1 MFERR
6 NLHALLL
13 VFIFGWTPAEAQER
27 SSWEWE
33 GVERIVAVGDVH
45 GRYDQL
51 ISILEGTALVD
62 GDSKWV
68 GGKSNLVLC
77 GDLVDRG
84 PDDRAILDLVRR
96 LQKEAKSAGGAVHA
110 LLGNHEVMNLI
121 RDLRYVT
128 DGGYAAFA
136 KDERSRDRRD
146 AWKGYQE
153 AYSEQG
159 MDGDRLEAAF
169 NEEYPPG
176 YFARARAFGRR
187 GEYGRWLLD
196 QPAVVKVN
204 GIVFLHGGLTPEVAE
219 LGLDRMNQLVKDNI
233 ASIMKSSEVLSD
245 IVKGPAAFPELLA
258 AASQLSELA
267 TTGQRVNRKFAS
279 AARDFMA
286 AIEALPFQPDGPLW
300 YRGNSLENE
309 RVERDRVDVVLQH
322 LNARA
327 MMVGHTV
334 TRTGRVSTRFN
345 GRVYRGDVG
354 MGYGR
359 PGFALVIRGDD
370 ATMFDPADGSSTTP
384 VAESPH
390 GEGWAR
396 GYEHLPD
403 HVLEDF
409 LREAEVVER
418 KSVERDGQRAQICEM
433 KGEGMSL
440 RAVFKDVEGGA
451 SDEAGPVDR
460 YQHELAAY
468 WLDRRLD
475 LGFVPV
481 VVERTVD
488 GKAGALRAVIETA
501 IDAVSLRSYQ
511 DLDDAEPAELIR
523 SVSEEY
529 GVPIDELEEQVIRAR
544 IFDALIG
551 NLNRRETDKL
561 FIPGEGRVALVDH
574 ERCFTPTTEIHPFL
588 LSNCSPMPAD
598 LEIELRSLDREE
610 LQANVGVYL
619 TPAQIDSLL
628 ARRDRI
634 VEACRS
640 TPGE

>member
-1 MFERR
+1 VFERK
-6 NLHALLL
+6 NFHALLV
-13 VFIFGWTPAEAQER
+13 VFIFGSTLAEAQKR
-27 SSWEWE
+27 SRWEWE

-51 ISILEGTALVD
+51 VSILEGTALVD

-68 GGKSNLVLC
+68 GGKSHFVLC

-96 LQKEAKSAGGAVHA
+96 LQNEAKSAGGVVHA
-110 LLGNHEVMNLI
+110 LLGNHEMMNLS

-136 KDERSRDRRD
+136 KDERGRDRRD
-146 AWKGYQE
+146 AWKRYQE
-153 AYSEQG
+153 VYSKQG
-159 MDGDRLEAAF
+159 MDAGRLQAAF
-169 NEEYPPG
+169 DEDYPPG
-176 YFARARAFGRR
+176 YFARVRAFGRR

-219 LGLDRMNQLVKDNI
+219 LGLDRVNQLVKS
-233 ASIMKSSEVLSD
+233 SIGSIVKSSEVLED
-245 IVKGPAAFPELLA
+245 IVKGPAAFPELVGA
-258 AASQLSELA
+258 ATQLSEFAA
-267 TTGQRVNRKFAS
+267 TGKRVNRNFAS

-300 YRGNSLENE
+300 YRGISLANE
-309 RVERDRVDVVLQH
+309 RVERDRVDAVLQS

-334 TRTGRVSTRFN
+334 TRTGRVSTRFD

-370 ATMFDPADGSSTTP
+370 ATMFDPADGSSSTL
-384 VAESPH
+384 VAESPS

-403 HVLEDF
+403 HVLEEF
-409 LREAEVVER
+409 LREAEVTER
-418 KSVERDGQRAQICEM
+418 QSVERDGQRAEICEM
-433 KGEGMSL
+433 EGDGMSL
-440 RAVFKDVEGGA
+440 RAIFKDVEGDAG
-451 SDEAGPVDR
+451 DEAGPVDH

-468 WLDRRLD
+468 WIDRRLD

-481 VVERTVD
+481 VVEKTVD
-488 GKAGALRAVIETA
+488 GKPGALRAVIETA

-511 DLDDAEPAELIR
+511 GLDDAEPAELIR
-523 SVSEEY
+523 SISEEY
-529 GVPIDELEEQVIRAR
+529 GVPIDDLEEQVIRAR
-544 IFDALIG
+544 VFDALIG
-551 NLNRRETDKL
+551 NLNRRDNDKL

-588 LSNCSPMPAD
+588 ISNCSPMPAD
-598 LEIELRSLDREE
+598 LENELRSLDQEE
-610 LQANVGVYL
+610 LQTNVGGYL
-619 TPAQIDSLL
+619 TPAQIDSVL

-640 TPGE
+640 APRE

>member
-1 MFERR
+1 
-6 NLHALLL
+6 
-13 VFIFGWTPAEAQER
+13 
-27 SSWEWE
+27 
-33 GVERIVAVGDVH
+33 
-45 GRYDQL
+45 
-51 ISILEGTALVD
+51 
-62 GDSKWV
+62 
-68 GGKSNLVLC
+68 LC

-128 DGGYAAFA
+128 DGSYAAFA
-136 KDERSRDRRD
+136 KDERGRDRRD
-146 AWKGYQE
+146 AWEGYQE
-153 AYSEQG
+153 LYSEQG
-159 MDGDRLEAAF
+159 MDSDRLEAAF
-169 NEEYPPG
+169 NKDYPPG

-196 QPAVVKVN
+196 QPAVVKLN
-204 GIVFLHGGLTPEVAE
+204 GIVFVHGGLTPEAAE
-219 LGLDRMNQLVKDNI
+219 LGLDRVNQLVKDNI
-233 ASIMKSSEVLSD
+233 GAVVKSSEVLAD
-245 IVKGPAAFPELLA
+245 IVKGPAAFPELVG

-267 TTGQRVNRKFAS
+267 ATGQRVNRKFAS

-286 AIEALPFQPDGPLW
+286 AIEALPFRPDGPLW
-300 YRGNSLENE
+300 YRGVSLANE
-309 RVERDRVDVVLQH
+309 RIERDRVDAVLQS

-359 PGFALVIRGDD
+359 PGFALVFRGDD
-370 ATMFDPADGSSTTP
+370 ATMFDPADASSSTP
-384 VAESPH
+384 VAESPF

-409 LREAEVVER
+409 LREAEVTECET
-418 KSVERDGQRAQICEM
+418 VERDGQRAEICEM
-433 KGEGMSL
+433 EGEGLRL
-440 RAVFKDVEGGA
+440 RAVFKSVEVSA

-468 WLDRRLD
+468 WLGRRLD

-481 VVERTVD
+481 VVERTLD
-488 GKAGALRAVIETA
+488 GNAGALRAVIETA

-511 DLDDAEPAELIR
+511 GLDDAEPAELIR
-523 SVSEEY
+523 SVSEQY
-529 GVPIDELEEQVIRAR
+529 SVPIDELEEQVIRAR
-544 IFDALIG
+544 VFDALIG
-551 NLNRRETDKL
+551 NLNRREDDKL

-598 LEIELRSLDREE
+598 LENALRSLDREE
-610 LQANVGVYL
+610 LQMNLGGYL
-619 TPAQIDSLL
+619 TPAQIDSVL
-628 ARRDRI
+628 ARRDRV

-640 TPGE
+640 CPGE

>member
-1 MFERR
+1 MFERT
-6 NLHALLL
+6 NLYALLVL
-13 VFIFGWTPAEAQER
+13 FIFGWTEVEAQQR
-27 SSWEWE
+27 SGWEWE

-51 ISILEGTALVD
+51 ISILEGTALID

-128 DGGYAAFA
+128 DGGFAAFA

-153 AYSEQG
+153 VYSEQG

-169 NEEYPPG
+169 NEDYPPG
-176 YFARARAFGRR
+176 YFARSRAFGSR

-196 QPAVVKVN
+196 QPAVIKVN
-204 GIVFLHGGLTPEVAE
+204 GIVFLHGGLTPEVAA
-219 LGLDRMNQLVKDNI
+219 LGLDRVNEQVKDNI
-233 ASIMKSSEVLSD
+233 DSIMKSSEVLGD
-245 IVKGPAAFPELLA
+245 ILKGPATFPDLVA

-267 TTGQRVNRKFAS
+267 ASGQQLNRKFAS
-279 AARDFMA
+279 AAKAFMA

-300 YRGNSLENE
+300 YRGNSLDNE
-309 RVERDRVDVVLQH
+309 RVERGRVDMVLKH

-334 TRTGRVSTRFN
+334 TRSGRVSTRFN

-359 PGFALVIRGDD
+359 PGFALVFQGDD
-370 ATMFDPADGSSTTP
+370 ATMFDPAGGSSSAP
-384 VAESPH
+384 MAEAAH

-403 HVLEDF
+403 HVLQDF
-409 LREAEVVER
+409 LREAEVTER
-418 KSVERDGQRAQICEM
+418 ESVERDGQRAEICEM

-440 RAVFKDVEGGA
+440 RAVFKDVE
-451 SDEAGPVDR
+451 DYP
-460 YQHELAAY
+460 HELAAY

-511 DLDDAEPAELIR
+511 GLDDVEPAELIR

-544 IFDALIG
+544 LFDALIG
-551 NLNRRETDKL
+551 NLNRRENDKL

-574 ERCFTPTTEIHPFL
+574 ERCFAPTTEIHPFL
-588 LSNCSPMPAD
+588 LSNCTPMPAD

-610 LQANVGVYL
+610 LQANVGAYL
-619 TPAQIDSLL
+619 TPEQIDSVL

-634 VEACRS
+634 VEACA
-640 TPGE
+640 PGE